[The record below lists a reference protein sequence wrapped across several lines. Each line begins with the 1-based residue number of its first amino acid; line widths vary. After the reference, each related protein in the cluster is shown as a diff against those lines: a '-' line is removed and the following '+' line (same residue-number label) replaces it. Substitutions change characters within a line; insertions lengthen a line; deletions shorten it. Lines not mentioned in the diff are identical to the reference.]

1 MSKNLLLFGATGAI
15 GSFILEA
22 ILSARP
28 QFDRVAIFTSPRTAE
43 TKASHLEKLKAQNV
57 EIIVGDIEDED
68 AIKAAYTGTTQSN
81 SIQSNPTITHTYTNS
96 PGIDTIISSLGRT
109 ALALQIPLIRLAA
122 ATPSIKL
129 FLPSEYG
136 TDIAYGP
143 ASVNEKPHQQK
154 LKVRAVLEGIPRDQL
169 SYAYVVT
176 GPFAEMYLHF
186 SSDVEGGGWDV
197 KGRKAVLLGTGE
209 ERISLTTMKDSV
221 GTLVLSTL
229 LHASP
234 DNVNRAF
241 CVNSFTTTPA
251 SIQKEFERQVGGT
264 WDVSFTSLDRL
275 RELERKAWEEGKGT
289 ATVLTLRR
297 IWTEGGT
304 LYEERANGVIGEP
317 RVMGLEEVVANEI
330 KRVAS
335 L

>member
-1 MSKNLLLFGATGAI
+1 MSPKNLLIFGATGTI
-15 GSFILEA
+15 GSFILDA
-22 ILSARP
+22 ILPARS

-43 TKASHLEKLKAQNV
+43 TKAAYLEKLKAQNIEV
-57 EIIVGDIEDED
+57 IVGDVEDED
-68 AIKAAYTGTTQSN
+68 AVRAAYTG
-81 SIQSNPTITHTYTNS
+81 
-96 PGIDTIISSLGRT
+96 IDTVISALGRM
-109 ALALQIPLIRLAA
+109 ALAQQIPLIRLAA
-122 ATPSIKL
+122 ASPSVKL

-154 LKVRAVLEGIPRDQL
+154 LKVRAVLEKEISREQL
-169 SYAYVVT
+169 DYAYVVT
-176 GPFAEMYLHF
+176 GPFAEMYLHLAPGV
-186 SSDVEGGGWDV
+186 DEAGGWDV
-197 KGRKAVLLGTGE
+197 KARKAVLLGEKGDA
-209 ERISLTTMKDSV
+209 RVSLTTMKDV

-229 LHASP
+229 LNASP
-234 DNVNRAF
+234 EIVNRAL

-251 SIQKEFERQVGGT
+251 QIQAEFERQTTGAPWT
-264 WDVSFTSLDRL
+264 DVSYTSLDRL
-275 RELERKAWEEGKGT
+275 RELEAKAWEEGKPV

-304 LYEERANGVIGEP
+304 LYEKRANGIIGEP
-317 RVMGLEEVVANEI
+317 KVMGLEEVVANEI

>member
-1 MSKNLLLFGATGAI
+1 MSPKNLLLFGATGTI
-15 GSFILEA
+15 GSFILES
-22 ILSARP
+22 ILTARS

-43 TKASHLEKLKAQNV
+43 TKAAYLEKLKAQNIEV
-57 EIIVGDIEDED
+57 IVGDVEDES
-68 AIKAAYTGTTQSN
+68 AVKAAYN
-81 SIQSNPTITHTYTNS
+81 
-96 PGIDTIISSLGRT
+96 GIDTVISALGRT
-109 ALALQIPLIRLAA
+109 ALAQQIPLIRLAA
-122 ATPSIKL
+122 ASPSVKL

-136 TDIAYGP
+136 TDIAYSP
-143 ASVNEKPHQQK
+143 ASATEKPHQQK
-154 LKVRAVLEGIPRDQL
+154 LKVRAVLEKEVSRDQL
-169 SYAYVVT
+169 DYAYVVT

-186 SSDVEGGGWDV
+186 SPGQEGAGGWDV
-197 KGRKAVLLGTGE
+197 KARKAVLLGEKGE
-209 ERISLTTMKDSV
+209 ERVSLTTMKDV

-229 LHASP
+229 LNASP
-234 DNVNRAF
+234 KILNRAL

-251 SIQKEFERQVGGT
+251 LIQAEFERQTTGAPWT
-264 WDVSFTSLDRL
+264 DVSYTPLDRL
-275 RELERKAWEEGKGT
+275 RELEAKAWEEGKPT

-317 RVMGLEEVVANEI
+317 KLTGLEEVVANEI